1 MAKKSEAKKR
11 AILDAALEEF
21 ESKGFT
27 CARVDDIAARAG
39 VSKGTIYN
47 YFENK
52 EALLTGLA
60 EEVATQLQGD
70 LTSSAAAKEPLP
82 DQVLHAADIILRENG
97 RGRSARIL
105 RLIWGEGL
113 RRPEVTRPIYMKLLI
128 PFLEGENAFMKGIR
142 SSNLPQFV
150 KDWPMAIAAPLVQ
163 GLLWQN
169 LAGDVAPLDLR
180 SYYEA
185 YLKFLCGDDGERAS
199 SR

>member
-52 EALLTGLA
+52 ESLLTGLA

-70 LTSSAAAKEPLP
+70 LTTSAAAKEPLP
-82 DQVLHAADIILRENG
+82 DQVLHAADFILKENG
-97 RGRSARIL
+97 RGRSARVV

-113 RRPEVTRPIYMKLLI
+113 RRPEVTRPIYMKLLL
-128 PFLEGENAFMKGIR
+128 PFIEGDNPFMEGIR
-142 SSNLPQFV
+142 KSNLPQFV

-163 GLLWQN
+163 GVLWQN

-185 YLKFLCGDDGERAS
+185 YLKFLCGGDGKRE
-199 SR
+199 